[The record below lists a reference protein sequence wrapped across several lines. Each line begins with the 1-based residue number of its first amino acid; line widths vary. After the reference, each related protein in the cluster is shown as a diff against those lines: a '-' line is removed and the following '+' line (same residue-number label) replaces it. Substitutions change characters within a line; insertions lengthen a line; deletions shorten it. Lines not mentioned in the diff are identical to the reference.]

1 MQIRYIQRIISSYL
15 GQKTSLKEEKALN
28 QWFLYLEKKP
38 LPHNEEQLN
47 NIEQSIFEKLQ
58 LHKNR
63 NIVTAKRKNAVLW
76 RFIGGAAAMLTISL
90 GLLYFFTVAP
100 KDYYTTANENK
111 QIELSDGSIIHLQ
124 ESSRLHIATNFSWAS
139 SRIVELAYGQ
149 AFFEIHRDPKR
160 PFIVKGGKMR
170 TEVLGTSFKI
180 RTYSGERYW
189 HIAVKTGRVRIFDP
203 QDPARKFTL
212 TAEDSLTY
220 DRYNDRTDVFLY
232 NQTTDLIFRESNLEE
247 IARKLEAKYRVNIV
261 LEPGIETD
269 HGFSGEF
276 KSSESMRD
284 VINMICIA
292 TGTTYQIIG
301 KEIII
306 KSQHK

>member
-1 MQIRYIQRIISSYL
+1 MQIKYIQRIISSYL
-15 GQKTSLKEEKALN
+15 GQKTSFKEEKALN

-47 NIEQSIFEKLQ
+47 TIKQSIFEKIQ
-58 LHKNR
+58 LHKDR
-63 NIVTAKRKNAVLW
+63 NIGTAERKVTVLW
-76 RFIGGAAAMLTISL
+76 RFIGGAAAMLTMGI
-90 GLLYFFTVAP
+90 GLLYFFTIAP
-100 KDYYTTANENK
+100 KDYYTAANENK
-111 QIELSDGSIIHLQ
+111 RIELSDGSIVLLQ
-124 ESSRLHIATNFSWAS
+124 ENSRLHIATNFYWS
-139 SRIVELAYGQ
+139 SYRKVELSYGQ

-160 PFIVKGGKMR
+160 PFIVKGGKMQ

-180 RTYSGERYW
+180 RNYSGERYW

-203 QDPARKFTL
+203 QDPEMEFTL
-212 TAEDSLTY
+212 TADDSLTY
-220 DRYNDRTDVFLY
+220 DRFNDRADVFLY
-232 NQTTDLIFRESNLEE
+232 NQTTDLIFKEANLEE
-247 IARKLEAKYRVNIV
+247 IARKLEAKYGVNIV
-261 LEPGIETD
+261 LEPGIENT

-276 KSSESMRD
+276 KSSESVRN

-306 KSQHK
+306 KLQHK